1 MEPSKT
7 NIEEE
12 RARERK
18 KRTKKAY
25 LINQMKQ
32 QFEERASMA
41 EIEPCLNRQEQTS
54 EVVLNE
60 EGFAMEPG
68 YVAPL

>member
-1 MEPSKT
+1 
-7 NIEEE
+7 
-12 RARERK
+12 
-18 KRTKKAY
+18 
-25 LINQMKQ
+25 
-32 QFEERASMA
+32 MA
-41 EIEPCLNRQEQTS
+41 EIEPCLNRQEKTS